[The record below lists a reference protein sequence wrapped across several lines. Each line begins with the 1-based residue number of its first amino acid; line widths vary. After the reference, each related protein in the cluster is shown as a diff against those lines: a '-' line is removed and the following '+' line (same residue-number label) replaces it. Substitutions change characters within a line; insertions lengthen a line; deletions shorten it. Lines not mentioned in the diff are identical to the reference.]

1 MKELPTDATM
11 VTAGITAPIWLAPL
25 NQWLALVIA
34 CLAIV
39 LGVIR
44 ISKALSN
51 KDDV

>member
-1 MKELPTDATM
+1 MKDLPTDATM

-34 CLAIV
+34 LLAIV
-39 LGVIR
+39 LGIIR
-44 ISKALSN
+44 ISKAMAS